1 MTDPSF
7 AFSATRLPDPALRP
21 DFYRAVPAKR
31 LGAWIVDILAV
42 AVACMVLL
50 PFTAFTGIFFFP
62 LMMLVVGFLYRWST
76 IAQGSATPGM
86 WLMGIEFRDRDGERL
101 SGGTAFAHTLLYSVS
116 LAVAPLQLISVILML
131 VTPRRQ
137 GLGDHLLGTA
147 AINRPL

>member
-1 MTDPSF
+1 MFDPTFNTSG
-7 AFSATRLPDPALRP
+7 TRLPDPAIRP
-21 DFYRAVPAKR
+21 DFYRGVPAKR
-31 LGAWIVDILAV
+31 LGAWILDVLAV
-42 AVACMVLL
+42 AIACAVLL

-76 IAQGSATPGM
+76 ITQGSATPGM

-101 SGGTAFAHTLLYSVS
+101 SGGTAFAHTLLYSFS
-116 LAVAPLQLISVILML
+116 LAMAPLQAISVVLML

-137 GLGDHLLGTA
+137 GLGDILLGTA